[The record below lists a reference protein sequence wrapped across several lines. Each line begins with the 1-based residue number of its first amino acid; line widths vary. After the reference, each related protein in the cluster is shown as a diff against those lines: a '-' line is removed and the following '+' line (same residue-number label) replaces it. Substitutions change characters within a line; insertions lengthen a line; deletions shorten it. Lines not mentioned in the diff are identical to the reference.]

1 MEVFTTA
8 KILEFVVG
16 AVITMGVE
24 NLPSATRKLWQTIRN
39 RLQNQPIPQ
48 VAIGEIEENNSTEQI
63 PNLAPFLDVEM
74 LNDETFKQE
83 VQQLAKE
90 AMNQDKETI
99 NIHIAKAEKSTI
111 VGKQE
116 AENLNNYNAET
127 INNVGT
133 QNVIHLKKD

>member
-1 MEVFTTA
+1 MEPFTTA

-24 NLPSATRKLWQTIRN
+24 NLPTATKKLWQTIRN
-39 RLQNQPIPQ
+39 RLQNQPVAQ
-48 VAIGEIEENNSTEQI
+48 VAIAEIEENNSPDQI
-63 PNLAPFLDVEM
+63 PKLAPFLEVEM
-74 LNDETFKQE
+74 LSDETFEQQ

-90 AMNQDKETI
+90 AIEQDKETI
-99 NIHIAKAEKSTI
+99 NIYVAKAEKSTV

-127 INNVGT
+127 ISNIGT
-133 QNVIHLKKD
+133 QNVINVKKE

>member
-1 MEVFTTA
+1 METFTTA

-24 NLPSATRKLWQTIRN
+24 NLPTATKKLYQTIRN
-39 RLQNQPIPQ
+39 RLQNKP
-48 VAIGEIEENNSTEQI
+48 VASTAISEIEENNSTDQI

-74 LNDETFKQE
+74 LSDETFKQE

-99 NIHIAKAEKSTI
+99 NIHVAKAEKSTV
-111 VGKQE
+111 VGKQKSD
-116 AENLNNYNAET
+116 NLNNYNAEE
-127 INNVGT
+127 INNIGT
-133 QNVIHLKKD
+133 QNVINVKKD

>member
-1 MEVFTTA
+1 METFTTA

-16 AVITMGVE
+16 AVITIGVE
-24 NLPSATRKLWQTIRN
+24 SLPTATKKLWQTVRN
-39 RLQNQPIPQ
+39 RLQNQPVAQ
-48 VAIGEIEENNSTEQI
+48 VAIAEIEENNSPNQI

-74 LNDETFKQE
+74 LSDETFREE

-90 AMNQDKETI
+90 AMNQDKATI
-99 NIHIAKAEKSTI
+99 NIHVAKAEKSTV

-127 INNVGT
+127 INNIGT
-133 QNVIHLKKD
+133 QVNLGKE